1 MLGAGLKL
9 SGLVAN
15 AFSAGALLAP
25 LLLFSVKKQ
34 GREIEIIACPEEQKW
49 CPPGPRPVD
58 SVEELGVG
66 VGWGWGRVGWGGVG
80 VGLQHLVTE
89 RLRWLLRTRIC
100 LIIFLM
106 GV

>member
-9 SGLVAN
+9 SGLVVN

-25 LLLFSVKKQ
+25 LLLSSVKKQ

-58 SVEELGVG
+58 SRGAG
-66 VGWGWGRVGWGGVG
+66 GGGGVG

>member
-66 VGWGWGRVGWGGVG
+66 AGRGGVG
-80 VGLQHLVTE
+80 GGLQHLVTE

>member
-25 LLLFSVKKQ
+25 LLLFSMKKQ

-66 VGWGWGRVGWGGVG
+66 VGRGGMG

>member
-9 SGLVAN
+9 SGFVAN

-25 LLLFSVKKQ
+25 LLLFSMKKQ

-66 VGWGWGRVGWGGVG
+66 VGRDGVG
-80 VGLQHLVTE
+80 
-89 RLRWLLRTRIC
+89 
-100 LIIFLM
+100 
-106 GV
+106 